1 MSKPILAAAL
11 AAFMVAAMPFN
22 PVLPQAS
29 FAQDAKEK
37 KESKAKKPISA
48 GLKAWHARQ
57 KQCGAEWK
65 AAKAAGK
72 IEKNQTWPKY
82 LSECNKRLKAAST

>member
-1 MSKPILAAAL
+1 
-11 AAFMVAAMPFN
+11 MPFN
-22 PVLPQAS
+22 PVLHQAS

-37 KESKAKKPISA
+37 KEPKAKKPASA

-57 KQCGAEWK
+57 KKCGAEWRE
-65 AAKAAGK
+65 AKAAGK

-82 LSECNKRLKAAST
+82 LSECNKRLKATST

>member
-1 MSKPILAAAL
+1 MSKVILAAAL
-11 AAFMVAAMPFN
+11 GAFMLAATPFN
-22 PVLPQAS
+22 PILPQAS

-37 KESKAKKPISA
+37 KETKAKKPASA

-57 KQCGAEWK
+57 KKCGAEWRE
-65 AAKAAGK
+65 AKAAGK

-82 LSECNKRLKAAST
+82 LSDCNKRLKAAST